1 MMLLIGS
8 ETGIPIRVRRLR
20 LCHCRSLAVVLA
32 VAALIGGC
40 KSPWSSEPAGP
51 ATAVAAASVDPE
63 TESFSC
69 PGVPDTSVQAV
80 TGKVTFSAIG
90 GREQDEEIRYLTCR
104 GEKEDSY
111 LFKSEFG
118 RQTPDSPAGSRSYL
132 YGDES
137 NEHFTVASVPN
148 ASGEV
153 HIDRTFGLAIIVC
166 GDAFVNVSLNTHAIP
181 NGDLRGNLINLA
193 TSMTPWACHGEPIP
207 GLGVPLS
214 PAKPSPEP
222 TTDTTTDTD
231 TDTDTSTP
239 QPAPEE
245 D

>member
-8 ETGIPIRVRRLR
+8 ESGIPIRVRRLR

-90 GREQDEEIRYLTCR
+90 GREQDGEIRYLTCR

-118 RQTPDSPAGSRSYL
+118 RQTPD
-132 YGDES
+132 
-137 NEHFTVASVPN
+137 
-148 ASGEV
+148 
-153 HIDRTFGLAIIVC
+153 AIC
-166 GDAFVNVSLNTHAIP
+166 M
-181 NGDLRGNLINLA
+181 A
-193 TSMTPWACHGEPIP
+193 TRATNIS
-207 GLGVPLS
+207 LS
-214 PAKPSPEP
+214 PVCRTPAARFISIALLGWLLSYAVMPSL
-222 TTDTTTDTD
+222 
-231 TDTDTSTP
+231 TS
-239 QPAPEE
+239 A
-245 D
+245 